1 MYTLTWGVF
10 SSTSFNWTVLL
21 YEMKISYVVNKMND
35 FCFVNVAYLKIH
47 IFLYVDKLSHWP
59 DSNLYVHLSRLLTF
73 ELSTLYLQFFKNP
86 SGSLSFLP
94 LICYQCAYL
103 MGFHMG
109 WVWICHQQESY
120 CTNLVGT
127 PFLLA
132 IKVSSGY
139 SWTLCYLT
147 PIPAHWIEIA
157 TLTFFSSR
165 AQSLLHCETYHMMN
179 LNTTITIR

>member
-1 MYTLTWGVF
+1 
-10 SSTSFNWTVLL
+10 
-21 YEMKISYVVNKMND
+21 MKISYVVNKMND

-157 TLTFFSSR
+157 TLTFFQAEPSLFFIVKPTTWWTWIQ
-165 AQSLLHCETYHMMN
+165 QSLFANKCHKYVFVNNADEES
-179 LNTTITIR
+179 